1 MCTLVHDAYTRIYL
15 ENTDGDPKYGR
26 GDATQRRTRGQYR
39 PSSLWA
45 AQRLAIGI
53 NADWMAV
60 WVEELAAV
68 AATGAAVAPC
78 RPAARSAAAI
88 AG

>member
-1 MCTLVHDAYTRIYL
+1 METRSMA
-15 ENTDGDPKYGR
+15 EAMQRNVEPEGSTGR
-26 GDATQRRTRGQYR
+26 A
-39 PSSLWA
+39 LWA

-68 AATGAAVAPC
+68 AATCAAVAPC
-78 RPAARSAAAI
+78 RLAARAAAAI